1 MQSCYSIC
9 FNGACALVN
18 PAVLYALPPA
28 NVSQVTATNLASTE
42 ATTIP
47 SGAYSINITAT
58 TQPATILGDSFNGGV
73 SYTLAAGTSLPINGP
88 ISSTITVTA
97 GSGGTARVVYETCS

>member
-9 FNGACALVN
+9 FNSACALVN

-28 NVSQVTATNLASTE
+28 NASQVTVTNLASTI

-47 SGAYSINITAT
+47 SGAYSIRITA
-58 TQPATILGDSFNGGV
+58 ATVAATVIGDSLNDGV
-73 SYTLAAGTSLPINGP
+73 SYSVAAGATLQINGP
-88 ISSTITVTA
+88 ISSTLLVTA
-97 GSGGTARVVYETCS
+97 GDGGTAIVAYETCS